1 MSHVFKKFQKLNVDE
16 LVKKDKNKNKNKK
29 QYTNL
34 TI

>member
-29 QYTNL
+29 Q
-34 TI
+34 